1 MKYQFVKEF
10 PHPIMEKGKRPV
22 ISIYINTHI
31 KKPDRLE
38 NPIRFKNLVREAQDA
53 LKEKEV
59 RGFKDLFSLFKGMED
74 DAIFWEGASEG
85 MAILAD
91 EEECI
96 IYKLPIDVT
105 SRAIVSDSFYIK
117 PLLKSYQLKGRYHVL
132 GLNRDR
138 FFLYDADRNGL
149 HEISLDEKDS
159 TLEGV
164 LGTQLT
170 ESHLSHASLGGD
182 QSTYHGYGGAKDERK
197 IDDEKFFR
205 HVDNFIQENYSM
217 QYKIPL
223 ILVGLDEHQG
233 ELRKISKNP
242 YLLKEGIKTDID
254 ALDKKMLHAMVQ
266 NVMTELFNQQLKERV
281 EIFNQAHAKDMGSD
295 DVVQIARAIT
305 EKRVEVLYLE
315 ENSVHPGRYDLGLG
329 TITEGASADSYSGDI
344 YDEMA
349 EAVLSQG
356 GEVLILEN
364 ADMPTARD
372 IAAVYRYKIASTE

>member
-31 KKPDRLE
+31 PKPDRHE

-53 LKEKEV
+53 LKKKEV
-59 RGFKDLFSLFKGMED
+59 RGFKDLFSLFDEMVD
-74 DAIFWEGASEG
+74 NAIFWEGATEG

-96 IYKLPIDVT
+96 VYKLPIDVT
-105 SRAIVSDSFYIK
+105 SRAIVSDSFYIN
-117 PLLKSYQLKGRYHVL
+117 PLLKSYQQKGRYHVL

-138 FFLYDADRNGL
+138 FFLYNADLNGI

-170 ESHLSHASLGGD
+170 SSDLSHSSLGGD
-182 QSTYHGYGGAKDERK
+182 QATYHGYGGAKDEKK
-197 IDDEKFFR
+197 IDEEKFFR
-205 HVDNFIQENYSM
+205 HVDNFVQEKYSM
-217 QYKIPL
+217 PYKIPL

-233 ELRKISKNP
+233 ELRKLSKNP
-242 YLLKEGIKTDID
+242 YLIKEGIKTDID
-254 ALDKKMLHAMVQ
+254 AMDKKMLHASVQ
-266 NVMTELFNQQLKERV
+266 NVMTKLFNQQLKERM

-295 DVVQIARAIT
+295 DAVQIARAIM
-305 EKRVEVLYLE
+305 EKRVEVLYIE
-315 ENSVHPGRYDLGLG
+315 ENTVRPGSYDLSLG
-329 TITEGASADSYSGDI
+329 TITEGVSPDSYIGDI

-356 GEVLILEN
+356 GELLIIKK
-364 ADMPTARD
+364 ADMPTESD
-372 IAAVYRYKIASTE
+372 IAAVYRF

>member
-22 ISIYINTHI
+22 ISIYLNTHI

-38 NPIRFKNLVREAQDA
+38 NPIRFKNLVKEAQDA
-53 LKEKEV
+53 LKKKEV
-59 RGFKDLFSLFKGMED
+59 RDFRDLFSLFKEMEE
-74 DAIFWEGASEG
+74 DAIFWVGATEG

-96 IYKLPIDVT
+96 VYKLPIDVT
-105 SRAIVSDSFYIK
+105 SRAIVSDRFYIN
-117 PLLKSYQLKGRYHVL
+117 PLLKSHQQKSRYHVL

-138 FFLYDADRNGL
+138 FFLYDADRNGI
-149 HEISLDEKDS
+149 HKIALDEKDS

-170 ESHLSHASLGGD
+170 EKDLSHASLGGD
-182 QSTYHGYGGAKDERK
+182 QSTYHGYGGAKEEKK
-197 IDDEKFFR
+197 IDNEKFFR
-205 HVDNFIQENYSM
+205 HVDNFVHENYSM
-217 QYKIPL
+217 QYKTPL

-242 YLLKEGIKTDID
+242 YLIKESIKTDID
-254 ALDKKMLHAMVQ
+254 ALDKKMLDEMVQ
-266 NVMTELFNQQLKERV
+266 NVMAELFNQQLKEHM
-281 EIFNQAHAKDMGSD
+281 EIFNQAHSKNMSSD
-295 DVVQIARAIT
+295 DVVQIAKAIT

-315 ENSVHPGRYDLGLG
+315 EYIVHPGSYDLSLG
-329 TITEGASADSYSGDI
+329 TITEGVSQDSYIGDI
-344 YDEMA
+344 YDEIA

-356 GEVLILEN
+356 GEVLILEKAN
-364 ADMPTARD
+364 MPTESD
-372 IAAVYRYKIASTE
+372 IAAVYRY